1 MCSVS
6 QNIDFE
12 CDDYYI
18 RRMEEKDIIGALICF
33 GSHGLY
39 DSISSVQAFYEYDP
53 NAFYVAISKSDGKLT
68 SNIKL
73 VPFSSQV
80 FQY

>member
-1 MCSVS
+1 MSSVS

-12 CDDYYI
+12 CNDYYI

-39 DSISSVQAFYEYDP
+39 DGLSTVQAFYEYDP
-53 NAFYVAISKSDGKLT
+53 NAFYVAISKSDGKFT
-68 SNIKL
+68 SNIIFS
-73 VPFSSQV
+73 PFSSQV